1 MVEEWLRELSGL
13 EIPHSDNCN
22 LVATLGDPV
31 KIRNWQIAG
40 LPRDTLSVENG
51 VTVQYSQRW
60 PLFIDPQGQAN
71 KWIKS
76 LVSDLYVASVKNGQ
90 TSEKMLR
97 AHEESGRSQLEEK
110 GNIGRA
116 EINARSRPPL
126 SRALCQ
132 LPRTRLP
139 TILWQESLL
148 VYRDEKYQFI
158 RLLIIFN
165 ECCHCFLKS
174 IKQRFFVFVSIK
186 IFLWWL
192 KSCCAKRVILD
203 TENEYWCGSTISFS
217 LFYHFMFYGALNV

>member
-1 MVEEWLRELSGL
+1 MNLSLLSIPDKTSKLPGTSVLKVCIFQGEYRVSMVEEWLKELSGL

-76 LVSDLYVASVKNGQ
+76 LVSDLCVASVKNGQ
-90 TSEKMLR
+90 ASEKTLR
-97 AHEESGRSQLEEK
+97 APEESGRSLLEGK

-126 SRALCQ
+126 SRALC
-132 LPRTRLP
+132 RLP
-139 TILWQESLL
+139 GTPLQL
-148 VYRDEKYQFI
+148 F
-158 RLLIIFN
+158 
-165 ECCHCFLKS
+165 
-174 IKQRFFVFVSIK
+174 
-186 IFLWWL
+186 
-192 KSCCAKRVILD
+192 SCK
-203 TENEYWCGSTISFS
+203 N
-217 LFYHFMFYGALNV
+217 LF